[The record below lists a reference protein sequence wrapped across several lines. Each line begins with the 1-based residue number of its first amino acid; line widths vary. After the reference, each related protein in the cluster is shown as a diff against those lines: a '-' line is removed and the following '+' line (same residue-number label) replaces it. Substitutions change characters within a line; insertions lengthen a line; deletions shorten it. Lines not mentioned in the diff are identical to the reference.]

1 MNEVLSQKV
10 DPKEKEK
17 RSETITIVNGLQQAP
32 TRKFPNGK
40 EAGEEEDQD
49 EDDGQNQQIEVHLP
63 HVCDPSSKEAIR
75 RKRLRLM

>member
-1 MNEVLSQKV
+1 MGNVCRCQQAGASEMNEVLSQRV

-40 EAGEEEDQD
+40 EAGDDEDQD
-49 EDDGQNQQIEVHLP
+49 EDDG
-63 HVCDPSSKEAIR
+63 
-75 RKRLRLM
+75 